1 MRRCKVAEGA
11 VQILQRTSRGLSL
24 LPPALVDGPISEGRI
39 DDMLRFLF
47 FSSAA
52 MLTAASAQDPAVVA
66 DAFITGARQLTF
78 SGKRA
83 GEGYFSA
90 DGKRMIFQSE
100 RDAANPFYQIYLLDF
115 ESGDTRRLSNGS
127 GKTTCAWLHPDGQ
140 HFMYAS
146 THEDPTTSA
155 LQALELKD
163 RAEGKQKRYSWD
175 YDEHYE
181 IYAQSLDGAGTTN
194 LTKSR
199 GYDAEGSYSPD
210 GDWIAF
216 ASNRHAYSETL
227 DSAQQE
233 KFDRQKSWGMEIYRM
248 RADGSQ
254 VQRLTSV
261 PGYDGGPF
269 FSQDGKRI
277 CWRRFTEDETQ
288 AEIWTMNV
296 DGSDPRQIT
305 KLGAMS
311 WAPYFHPLGEYLIFT
326 TNKHGFDN
334 FELYLTTASGSGEPV
349 RVTHTAGFD
358 GLPVFSPDGNKLSW
372 TSNRTAENASQ
383 IFIANWDHAS
393 ARKALGIEGQ
403 PDALGAATAPP
414 PVVQAADLAPEIR
427 AEDLKKHVYYLAS
440 DALQGRLTGTAGEHL
455 ATDYAARMFQEFGLQ
470 PGGDGD
476 TFFHEFDFTAG
487 VALGQGNTLSL
498 TGLTGDAPP
507 VQVEKDWT
515 PLTFSSIGTIAPG
528 PVVFAGYGMEIPE
541 GVDGSG
547 KRTEA
552 YSSYFHLDVKDK
564 WVMMFR
570 YLPEDISQ
578 EDRVKFGR
586 FASLRFKALTAR
598 QNGAKGIIVVSGP
611 SSKVTSQLVPL
622 SFDASMAGSGLAALS
637 ITDDLAGNLLKA
649 AGKELAAIQKELDS
663 GTQMQGFDIPVVQLG
678 AVLDIHQEKRRGRNV
693 LARLTTDQLNPH
705 NPAIVVGAHIDHL
718 GTGSGPTSRDTNAK
732 PEDIH
737 HGADDNASGVAGVLE
752 IAQWMASEQ
761 KAGRLKLQREVIFA
775 GWSGEEIGLLGANA
789 WCRDLAK
796 SVFKDE
802 NAKLNLILGANLN
815 MDMIGRM
822 KQSLILQ
829 GLGSSDW
836 WAGEIEKRNA
846 VTGLSLQVQ
855 QDCYL
860 PTDASVFYLR
870 GVPILNAFT
879 GQHED
884 YHKPSDTADKINYA
898 GTEQVSRFIGLVARS
913 LAISPELPVYK
924 EQQRPDEGSRGGMRV
939 YLGTVPDYSQE
950 GIEGVKLSGV
960 SAVGPAAKAGVL
972 AGDVIVKLAGK
983 EIKNI
988 YDYTFVMGV
997 LKIGQETEIEVQRA
1011 GNREVLKVTPGSRD

>member
-1 MRRCKVAEGA
+1 MIR
-11 VQILQRTSRGLSL
+11 L
-24 LPPALVDGPISEGRI
+24 L
-39 DDMLRFLF
+39 FL
-47 FSSAA
+47 SAA
-52 MLTAASAQDPAVVA
+52 VCLTAAMAQETPVA
-66 DAFITGARQLTF
+66 PDAFVSGTRQLTF

-115 ESGDTRRLSNGS
+115 ESGDTARLSDGT

-140 HFMYAS
+140 RFMYAS
-146 THEDPTTSA
+146 THGDAASA
-155 LQALELKD
+155 DLQAAELKD

-181 IYAQSLDGAGTTN
+181 IYAQGIDGSGAVN
-194 LTKSR
+194 LTKAK

-210 GDWIAF
+210 GNWIAF
-216 ASNRHAYSETL
+216 ASNRPAYAEPQTKE
-227 DSAQQE
+227 QQE
-233 KFDRQKSWGMEIYRM
+233 KFDRQKSWAMEIYRM
-248 RADGSQ
+248 RADGTE

-269 FSQDGKRI
+269 FSPDGKKI

-288 AEIWTMNV
+288 AEVWTMNA
-296 DGSDPRQIT
+296 DGSEPRQIT
-305 KLGAMS
+305 RLGAMS
-311 WAPYFHPLGEYLIFT
+311 WAPYFHPSGEYLIFT

-334 FELYLTTASGSGEPV
+334 FELYLVSASGQGEPV
-349 RVTHTAGFD
+349 RVTNTPGFD
-358 GLPVFSPDGNKLSW
+358 GLPAFSPEGNKLSW
-372 TSNRTAENASQ
+372 TSNRTAEKASQ
-383 IFIANWDHAS
+383 IFIANWDHA
-393 ARKALGIEGQ
+393 AAEKALGILET
-403 PDALGAATAPP
+403 AAQKVAIIAPP
-414 PVVQAADLAPEIR
+414 REVKAADLAPEIR
-427 AEDLKKHVYYLAS
+427 AEDLKKHIYYLAS
-440 DALQGRLTGTAGEHL
+440 DALQGRLTGTPGEHL
-455 ATDYAARMFQEFGLQ
+455 ATDYAARMFKAFGLL
-470 PGGDGD
+470 PGGDDD
-476 TFFHEFDFTAG
+476 TFFHGFDFTAG
-487 VALGQGNTLSL
+487 VALGLGNALTI
-498 TGLTGDAPP
+498 TGLRGDAPP
-507 VQVEKDWT
+507 PKAERDWT
-515 PLTFSSIGTIAPG
+515 PLTFSSTGTIDPA

-541 GVDGSG
+541 DVDGNG

-570 YLPEDISQ
+570 YLPEGISQ
-578 EDRVKFGR
+578 EERVKFGR

-598 QNGAKGIIVVSGP
+598 QKGAKGIIVVSGP
-611 SSKVTSQLVPL
+611 SSKVVSQLVPL
-622 SFDASMAGSGLAALS
+622 SFDASMAGSGLAAIS
-637 ITDDLAGNLLKA
+637 ITDDMAGSLLKT
-649 AGKELAAIQKELDS
+649 AGKELAALQKELDS
-663 GTQMQGFDIPVVQLG
+663 GTQAQGFDLPGVKLG
-678 AVLDIHQEKRRGRNV
+678 AELDIRQEKRRGRNV
-693 LARLTTDQLNPH
+693 LARLTADHLNPH
-705 NPAIVVGAHIDHL
+705 HPAIVIGAHIDHL
-718 GTGSGPTSRDTNAK
+718 GTGSGPTSRDTNAN
-732 PEDIH
+732 PEAIH

-752 IAQWMASEQ
+752 IAQWLAGEQ
-761 KAGRLKLQREVIFA
+761 KAGRLKLEREVIFA

-822 KQSLILQ
+822 KKSLILQ

-836 WAGEIEKRNA
+836 WASEIEKRNA
-846 VTGLSLQVQ
+846 VTGLSLQAQ

-884 YHKPSDTADKINYA
+884 YHKPTDTADKINYP
-898 GTEQVSRFIGLVARS
+898 GTEQVTRFMALVARS
-913 LAISPELPVYK
+913 LAAATEVPVYK
-924 EQQRPDEGSRGGMRV
+924 EQKRPDEGSRGGMRV

-950 GIEGVKLSGV
+950 GIEGVKRSGV

-972 AGDVIVKLAGK
+972 AGDIIVKLAGK
-983 EIKNI
+983 DIKNI

-997 LKIGQETEIEVQRA
+997 LKIGQETELEVQRA
-1011 GNREVLKVTPGSRD
+1011 GQREVLKITPGSRE